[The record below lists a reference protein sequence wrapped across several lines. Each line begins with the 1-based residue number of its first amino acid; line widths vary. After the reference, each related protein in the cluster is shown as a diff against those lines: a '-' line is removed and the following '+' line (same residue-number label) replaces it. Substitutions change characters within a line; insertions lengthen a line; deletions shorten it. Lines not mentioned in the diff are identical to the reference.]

1 MGVGQKNVLRKKIHR
16 ANTSP
21 NLSTR
26 DVNRKS
32 IDPELA
38 EDLHKMLVSE
48 PPAKKESHHTTTSM
62 VITKG
67 ENESLQL
74 NNALRGSP
82 KDRIVYITDEELSF
96 KNSTP
101 SNFGHKSK

>member
-1 MGVGQKNVLRKKIHR
+1 MKANAVANLAPEDHPASTVMGVGQKNVLRKKIHR

-38 EDLHKMLVSE
+38 VDLHKRLVSE

-67 ENESLQL
+67 EN
-74 NNALRGSP
+74 
-82 KDRIVYITDEELSF
+82 
-96 KNSTP
+96 
-101 SNFGHKSK
+101 KSYN